1 MSAFSDDSK
10 ATPLEKSQPQC
21 KSLVEFGCDNG
32 KCVPLSRY
40 CDGSDDCGDKS
51 DEPMA
56 CTSKCTIISI
66 AINALTYQI
75 LIHFFISWVCNKEKL
90 TN

>member
-1 MSAFSDDSK
+1 
-10 ATPLEKSQPQC
+10 
-21 KSLVEFGCDNG
+21 
-32 KCVPLSRY
+32 
-40 CDGSDDCGDKS
+40 
-51 DEPMA
+51 MA